1 MLIILTII
9 KTKES
14 GQTLNLDLMRNLI
27 QVHCVEGKNQIP
39 IAAIKMITTYK
50 LYKNIENENFDN
62 NNFYNEILSKQE
74 YLEMENGSKTKEIL
88 FTNKD
93 LPVSKKKEN
102 FEYFTKL
109 FYLLADKDDGI
120 SAKGLSKAFDITY
133 EMIEKGNIISIEEA
147 SSTKYKSQAE
157 EILNLLGRSSS
168 EKLTPEDFINIM
180 TSNVDYPNEISIK

>member
-1 MLIILTII
+1 
-9 KTKES
+9 
-14 GQTLNLDLMRNLI
+14 MRNLI

-39 IAAIKMITTYK
+39 MAAIKMITTYK

-93 LPVSKKKEN
+93 QPVSKKKEN

-120 SAKGLSKAFDITY
+120 SAKGLSKALDMTY

-147 SSTKYKSQAE
+147 SSNKYKSQAE

-180 TSNVDYPNEISIK
+180 TSNVDYPNDISIK

>member
-1 MLIILTII
+1 MIIILTII